1 MGKAIRIIAFVLW
14 LVVTG
19 CNLYIELRPNGV
31 VGVPVKLL
39 FAAAFVLLWTIAFPP
54 TRQNMGKWFAML
66 FLYYIWVLLNLLFF
80 DAAFG
85 RHQTHDG
92 INLQPFYTIRNYLR
106 AYNRGYIPDIAML
119 NLLGNIAAF
128 APMGFFLPSLFRKM
142 GNLFIYVPCMLLMI
156 CGVEVAQVVTN
167 CGSGDID
174 DLILNMAG
182 AFLSWLIL
190 WPLSRHVNN
199 RLRGYKYDS

>member
-1 MGKAIRIIAFVLW
+1 MGKAIRAIAFVFW
-14 LVVTG
+14 LLVAG
-19 CNLYIELRPNGV
+19 YNLYIELRANGV
-31 VGVPVKLL
+31 VSVPVKLL

-54 TRQNMGKWFAML
+54 TKQNMGKWLMVL

-80 DAAFG
+80 DTAFG
-85 RHQTHDG
+85 RHQTHYG

-106 AYNRGYIPDIAML
+106 AYNRGYIPDIAMV

-128 APMGFFLPSLFRKM
+128 APMGFFLPSLCRRM
-142 GNLFIYVPCMLLMI
+142 GNLFLYLPCMMLMI
-156 CGVEVAQVVTN
+156 LGVEVTQVLTN

-174 DLILNMAG
+174 DFILNMAG
-182 AFLSWLIL
+182 ALVSWLFL